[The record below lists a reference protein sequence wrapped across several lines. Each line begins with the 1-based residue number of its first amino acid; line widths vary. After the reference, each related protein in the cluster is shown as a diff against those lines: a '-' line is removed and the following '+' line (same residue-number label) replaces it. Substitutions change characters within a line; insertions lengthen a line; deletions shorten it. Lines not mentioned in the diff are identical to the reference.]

1 MEQLNRTVKV
11 FSDTWNT
18 FFSDVVKNSGI
29 LQYEN
34 QTIDSSDISIL
45 LLKVIAKYENHPSVR
60 LIKNKKELSIFSFHY
75 VNKSDN
81 EKIMNLDDS
90 KAL

>member
-1 MEQLNRTVKV
+1 MVFLIKKKRINKESIALVENGTTQSNSEV

-34 QTIDSSDISIL
+34 PTIDSSDISVL

-60 LIKNKKELSIFSFHY
+60 LIKNKK
-75 VNKSDN
+75 N
-81 EKIMNLDDS
+81 
-90 KAL
+90 